1 MFLIDV
7 KNFLKW
13 SLVAIS
19 IENPSYTKSTCM
31 KFAIKEL
38 QQEKK
43 KRRFIRIQSIKLQE
57 EQPNISKSQSI
68 IQAITIYKSI

>member
-31 KFAIKEL
+31 KLAIKEL

>member
-1 MFLIDV
+1 
-7 KNFLKW
+7 
-13 SLVAIS
+13 
-19 IENPSYTKSTCM
+19 M
-31 KFAIKEL
+31 KLAIKEL

-43 KRRFIRIQSIKLQE
+43 KRRFIRFQSIKLQE